1 MNITKE
7 KKKAAPKGMKLPSK
21 TYINL
26 AQKESRKKDVVAS
39 VLGLVLILIV
49 IRRPQGLFGKLKF

>member
-1 MNITKE
+1 MNITKEKE

-26 AQKESRKKDVVAS
+26 AQKESRKKDVVTS
-39 VLGLVLILIV
+39 VLGLVP
-49 IRRPQGLFGKLKF
+49 IRD